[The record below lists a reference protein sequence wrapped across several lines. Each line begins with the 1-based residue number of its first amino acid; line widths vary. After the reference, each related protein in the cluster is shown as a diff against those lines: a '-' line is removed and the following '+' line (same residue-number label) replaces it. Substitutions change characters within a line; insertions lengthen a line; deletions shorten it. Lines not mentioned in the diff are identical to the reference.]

1 MGEIKAI
8 KDYQIVVFGVII
20 ALGAIFSTA
29 IFTKSV
35 IKYQKMQNQTISTTG
50 SASKS
55 VKADFATITINYN
68 DYKCSIAQKKQA

>member
-55 VKADFATITINYN
+55 VKADFATITINYR
-68 DYKCSIAQKKQA
+68 

>member
-35 IKYQKMQNQTISTTG
+35 IK
-50 SASKS
+50 
-55 VKADFATITINYN
+55 
-68 DYKCSIAQKKQA
+68 